1 MRQGRCRKL
10 YERSF
15 TYTALHWSSV
25 VKQMDLMEFLTVLIL
40 VFALFM
46 LLAGI
51 FTAYFGSGKSRMI
64 GVVLLVIGL
73 VIGILWVVMGMD
85 GVGIIDVNLSKV
97 IWDAFLYIAAGVL
110 GALAA
115 IGMFLVAIMKS

>member
-1 MRQGRCRKL
+1 
-10 YERSF
+10 
-15 TYTALHWSSV
+15 
-25 VKQMDLMEFLTVLIL
+25 MDVFWDFMTVLIL

-64 GVVLLVIGL
+64 GVALLVIGL
-73 VIGILWVVMGMD
+73 VVGVLWVVMGLD
-85 GVGIIDVNLSKV
+85 SVAIIEVDLSSV
-97 IWDAFLYIAAGVL
+97 IGDAFMYILAGVL

-115 IGMFLVAIMKS
+115 IGVFLVAIMKS

>member
-1 MRQGRCRKL
+1 
-10 YERSF
+10 
-15 TYTALHWSSV
+15 
-25 VKQMDLMEFLTVLIL
+25 MDDMLWVFLTVLIL

-64 GVVLLVIGL
+64 GVALLVIGL
-73 VIGILWVVMGMD
+73 VVGLLWVVMSLD
-85 GVGIIDVNLSKV
+85 SVDIIKVDLSKA
-97 IWDAFLYIAAGVL
+97 IWDAFLYILAGVL

-115 IGMFLVAIMKS
+115 IGVFLVAIMKS

>member
-1 MRQGRCRKL
+1 
-10 YERSF
+10 
-15 TYTALHWSSV
+15 
-25 VKQMDLMEFLTVLIL
+25 MDLMEFLTVLIL

-64 GVVLLVIGL
+64 GVVLLVVGL
-73 VIGILWVVMGMD
+73 VVGILWVVLGMD
-85 GVGIIDVNLSKV
+85 SVAVIDVDLSKV
-97 IWDAFLYIAAGVL
+97 IWDAFLFILSGVL

-115 IGMFLVAIMKS
+115 IGVFLVAIMKS